1 MNEDKEIE
9 IMMYI
14 QEIKNNIDILEI
26 KVEDSFDDK
35 FDNVDEKVVDEE

>member
-1 MNEDKEIE
+1 MNIE
-9 IMMYI
+9 KQIEMMMHI
-14 QEIKNNIDILEI
+14 QEIKNNIDMLEM

>member
-1 MNEDKEIE
+1 
-9 IMMYI
+9 MMYI